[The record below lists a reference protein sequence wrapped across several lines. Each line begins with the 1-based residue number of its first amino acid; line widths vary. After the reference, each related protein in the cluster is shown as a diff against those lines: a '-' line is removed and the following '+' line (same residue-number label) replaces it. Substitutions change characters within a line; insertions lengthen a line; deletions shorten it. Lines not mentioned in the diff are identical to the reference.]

1 MAHAQIGAGLF
12 VPAALT
18 LQRLLTSNPEMIDV
32 RFERALLPSRIRL
45 DLAITRMRDLIGS
58 IERDRDLRGFLLA
71 YLGHQLDEPALI
83 VEGLEAMGERPL
95 RLLLEEIWKG
105 TGTD

>member
-18 LQRLLTSNPEMIDV
+18 LQQLMRSNPELIDV
-32 RFERALLPSRIRL
+32 QFDQSLLPSRIRL
-45 DLAITRMRDLIGS
+45 DLAITRMRDLIGR

-83 VEGLEAMGERPL
+83 AEGLEAMDESPMRS
-95 RLLLEEIWKG
+95 LLQEIWG
-105 TGTD
+105 EE